1 MKKISVKDLVLEG
14 RALQEKFATVSK
26 KEEDVMDE
34 NAPMVLNLQT
44 EADEDGLSKVL
55 NLRLSYKQFEELQN
69 KAESSKTTLSDFVRS
84 SLFDK

>member
-14 RALQEKFATVSK
+14 RNIQEKFTQTK
-26 KEEDVMDE
+26 KEDSMEE
-34 NAPMVLNLQT
+34 SAPVVLNLQT
-44 EADEDGLSKVL
+44 EADDDDSLSKVL

-69 KAESSKTTLSDFVRS
+69 KAESSKKTLSDFVRS

>member
-14 RALQEKFATVSK
+14 RNIQEKFTQTK
-26 KEEDVMDE
+26 KEDSMEE
-34 NAPMVLNLQT
+34 SAPVVLNLQT
-44 EADEDGLSKVL
+44 EADDDESLSKVL

-69 KAESSKTTLSDFVRS
+69 KAESSKKTLSDFVRS